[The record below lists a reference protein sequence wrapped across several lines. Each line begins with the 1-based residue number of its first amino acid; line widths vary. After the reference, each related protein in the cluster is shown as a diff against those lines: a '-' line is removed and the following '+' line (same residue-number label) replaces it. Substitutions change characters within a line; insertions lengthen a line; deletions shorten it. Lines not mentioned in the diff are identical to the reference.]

1 VQTIG
6 EPTLDEF
13 EDLFTDATNVYSSS
27 DTAIAGGEAMLAG
40 APGTY
45 SSNGSLFSVP
55 VVPGAFESW
64 NTASMD
70 GRVPTDTSLLMRV
83 YDTTGSTTPT
93 LISDADLPG
102 NSAGFVPGAID
113 LSSLDA
119 GTYQSLSLGAAFSSS
134 DAATTSAL
142 LQWSLSYTLSR
153 PAIPDVP
160 FTLTSN
166 KLIGTNASGTP
177 LYKYQDSFVTDGS
190 GEELINDI
198 EWDIYEVEVDDA
210 AYDIAEACENIPY
223 ALDPGVD
230 ETLILT
236 LVAATDHSFR
246 VRVEDSSGTAIPDA
260 ELTLSRS
267 GYTETLETSSCGQS
281 FFSGL
286 NTAIDFAL
294 EVDATGYVSQTITNI
309 DISGEDSLTVIMVDA

>member
-1 VQTIG
+1 MGHI
-6 EPTLDEF
+6 
-13 EDLFTDATNVYSSS
+13 
-27 DTAIAGGEAMLAG
+27 
-40 APGTY
+40 
-45 SSNGSLFSVP
+45 
-55 VVPGAFESW
+55 
-64 NTASMD
+64 
-70 GRVPTDTSLLMRV
+70 
-83 YDTTGSTTPT
+83 
-93 LISDADLPG
+93 
-102 NSAGFVPGAID
+102 
-113 LSSLDA
+113 
-119 GTYQSLSLGAAFSSS
+119 
-134 DAATTSAL
+134 
-142 LQWSLSYTLSR
+142 
-153 PAIPDVP
+153 
-160 FTLTSN
+160 
-166 KLIGTNASGTP
+166 
-177 LYKYQDSFVTDGS
+177 
-190 GEELINDI
+190 
-198 EWDIYEVEVDDA
+198 VEVDDA